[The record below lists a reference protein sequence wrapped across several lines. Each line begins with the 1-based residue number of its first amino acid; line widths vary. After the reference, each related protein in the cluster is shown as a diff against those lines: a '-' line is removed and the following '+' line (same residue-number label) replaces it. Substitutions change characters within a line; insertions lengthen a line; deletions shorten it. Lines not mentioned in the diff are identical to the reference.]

1 MFDIT
6 NDVVSPARPGS
17 VYRIV
22 PAAPT
27 TTTLSYGTVV
37 PIPVLEL
44 GNKYE
49 PTAAAFKLCGI
60 FLGV

>member
-1 MFDIT
+1 M
-6 NDVVSPARPGS
+6 
-17 VYRIV
+17 YRIV

-37 PIPVLEL
+37 PIPVSEL
-44 GNKYE
+44 GNRYD
-49 PTAAAFKLCGI
+49 PTAAAFRLCGI